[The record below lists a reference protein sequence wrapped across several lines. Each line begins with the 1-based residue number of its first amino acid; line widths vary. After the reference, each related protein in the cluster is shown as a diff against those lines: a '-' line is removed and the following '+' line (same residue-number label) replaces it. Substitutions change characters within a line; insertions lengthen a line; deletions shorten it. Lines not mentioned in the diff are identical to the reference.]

1 MYMNKLLKIS
11 FLIVFVILLI
21 DQVLKIWIKS
31 TMMIGEEFPV
41 FGNWFIIHFVENNG
55 MAFGMELAGEFGKLF
70 LSVFRIVA
78 VCGIGYYIY
87 KLTLKDTPLGLI
99 ISVSMVLAGALGNI
113 IDSAVYG
120 LIFDHSHGQVASFL
134 PEGGGYATFLH
145 GKVVDMFYFPILRG
159 TYPDWLPLVGGN
171 DFLFFRPVFNFAD
184 SAISV
189 GIFILIVFYRN
200 HFKEHES
207 ESKAA

>member
-1 MYMNKLLKIS
+1 MNRLQKIS
-11 FLIVFVILLI
+11 LSVVFLILLI
-21 DQVLKIWIKS
+21 DQAIKIWIKS

-41 FGNWFIIHFVENNG
+41 FGRWFIIHFVENNG

-78 VCGIGYYIY
+78 VSAIGFYLF
-87 KLTLKDTPLGLI
+87 KLSKKETPMGVMVCL
-99 ISVSMVLAGALGNI
+99 SMVLAGAMGNI
-113 IDSAVYG
+113 IDSAFYG
-120 LIFDHSHGQVASFL
+120 LIFDHSYGQVATFL
-134 PEGGGYATFLH
+134 PQTGGYASFLH

-159 TYPDWLPLVGGN
+159 TYPGWLPFVGGD

-189 GIFILIVFYRN
+189 GIFLLLIFYRN
-200 HFKEHES
+200 FFKEKE
-207 ESKAA
+207 